1 MKQLFRS
8 LFAIVPVAMAATAP
22 ALAADAY
29 PSRPVRIVVNT
40 GPGGLVDFTTRLV
53 AQELSLRLKQQVIVE
68 NRAGGDGM
76 IGINVVK
83 AAPADG
89 YTLLASAG
97 TMAYQQVLK
106 KDANYDIT
114 KDFTGIGFLGKSPLL
129 LVVSPESSYKN
140 AADFIKNAKANPN
153 KLTYA
158 SAGVGTGTHIAAALY
173 LQRAG
178 LQLLHVPY
186 KGNGPAMPDVMSG
199 RVSMIF
205 EAYGSGKGYLAGGKL
220 KALGVSSTTR
230 VSTSPDIPTLAEQG
244 VPGYSFYT
252 WMGLVAPAG
261 TPKEVV
267 QKLSDALHAVYSN
280 QALKERFKAEGIE
293 DVFMSPHDFNAFMAK
308 EVADVTSLS
317 KEVRLERQ

>member
-1 MKQLFRS
+1 MKQSVRK
-8 LFAIVPVAMAATAP
+8 LFAILPLAVASAAP

-29 PSRPVRIVVNT
+29 PSRPVRVVVNT

-53 AQELSLRLKQQVIVE
+53 AQELSVRLKQQVVVE

-97 TMAYQQVLK
+97 TMTYQQVLK
-106 KDANYDIT
+106 KDAGYDVT

-129 LVVSPESSYKN
+129 LVVAPDSPNKT

-158 SAGVGTGTHIAAALY
+158 SAGVGTGTHIGAALY

-220 KALGVSSTTR
+220 RALGVSSTTR
-230 VSTSPDIPTLAEQG
+230 VSTAPDIPTLAEQG

-267 QKLSDALHAVYSN
+267 QKLSEALHAVYSN
-280 QALKERFKAEGIE
+280 KALKERFKAEGIE
-293 DVFMSPHDFNAFMAK
+293 DTFMSPSEFNAFIAK
-308 EVADVTSLS
+308 EVEDVTRLS
-317 KEVRLERQ
+317 KEIKLEKQ

>member
-1 MKQLFRS
+1 MKQSVRN
-8 LFAIVPVAMAATAP
+8 LFAILPLAMASAAP

-53 AQELSLRLKQQVIVE
+53 AQEMSVRLKQQVIVE

-83 AAPADG
+83 AAQADG

-97 TMAYQQVLK
+97 TMTYQQVLK
-106 KDANYDIT
+106 KDAGYDVT

-129 LVVSPESSYKN
+129 LVVAPDSPNKS
-140 AADFIKNAKANPN
+140 AADFIRNAKANPN

-158 SAGVGTGTHIAAALY
+158 SAGVGTGTHIGAALY

-220 KALGVSSTTR
+220 RALGVSSATR
-230 VSTSPDIPTLAEQG
+230 VSTAPDIPTLAEQG

-267 QKLSDALHAVYSN
+267 QKLSEALHAVYSN
-280 QALKERFKAEGIE
+280 KALKERFKAEGIE
-293 DVFMSPHDFNAFMAK
+293 DTYMSPAEFNAFMAK
-308 EVADVTSLS
+308 EVEDITRLS
-317 KEVRLERQ
+317 KEIKLEKQ

>member
-1 MKQLFRS
+1 MKQSVRKVLS
-8 LFAIVPVAMAATAP
+8 ILPFAIASAAP

-53 AQELSLRLKQQVIVE
+53 AQEMSVRLKQQVVVE

-97 TMAYQQVLK
+97 TMTYQQVLK
-106 KDANYDIT
+106 KDAGYDVT
-114 KDFTGIGFLGKSPLL
+114 KDFSGIGFLGKSPLL
-129 LVVSPESSYKN
+129 LVVSPDSPNKTVG
-140 AADFIKNAKANPN
+140 DFIKNAKASPN

-158 SAGVGTGTHIAAALY
+158 SAGVGTGTHLGAALF
-173 LQRAG
+173 LQKAG

-220 KALGVSSTTR
+220 KALGISSTTR
-230 VSTSPDIPTLAEQG
+230 VSAAPDIPTIAEQG

-267 QKLSDALHAVYSN
+267 QKLSEALQAVYSN
-280 QALKERFKAEGIE
+280 KALKDRFKAEGIE
-293 DVFMSPHDFNAFMAK
+293 ETFMSPSEFNAFMAR
-308 EVADVTSLS
+308 EVADVAKLANDL
-317 KEVRLERQ
+317 KLEKH

>member
-1 MKQLFRS
+1 MKQSIRQ
-8 LFAIVPVAMAATAP
+8 LFAILPFAMASVAP

-29 PSRPVRIVVNT
+29 PSRPIRIVVNT

-53 AQELSLRLKQQVIVE
+53 AQELGTRLKQQVVVE

-97 TMAYQQVLK
+97 TMTYQQVLK
-106 KDANYDIT
+106 KDAGYDVT

-129 LVVSPESSYKN
+129 LVVAPDSPN
-140 AADFIKNAKANPN
+140 RTAADFIKQAKANPN
-153 KLTYA
+153 KLSYA
-158 SAGVGTGTHIAAALY
+158 SAGVGTGTHIGAALY

-220 KALGVSSTTR
+220 RALGVSSATR
-230 VSTSPDIPTLAEQG
+230 VSAAPDIPTLAEQG

-267 QKLSDALHAVYSN
+267 QKLSEALHAVYSN
-280 QALKERFKAEGIE
+280 KALKERFLAEGIE
-293 DVFMSPHDFNAFMAK
+293 YNFMSPGEFNAFMAR
-308 EVADVTSLS
+308 EVDDVAKLS
-317 KEVRLERQ
+317 KEIKLEKQ

>member
-1 MKQLFRS
+1 MKQSVRN
-8 LFAIVPVAMAATAP
+8 LFAILPLAMASAAP

-53 AQELSLRLKQQVIVE
+53 AQEMSVRLKQQVIVE

-97 TMAYQQVLK
+97 TMTYQQVLK
-106 KDANYDIT
+106 KDAGYDVT

-129 LVVSPESSYKN
+129 LVVAPDSPNKT

-158 SAGVGTGTHIAAALY
+158 SAGVGTGTHIGAALY

-220 KALGVSSTTR
+220 RALGVSSTTR
-230 VSTSPDIPTLAEQG
+230 VSTAPDIPTLAEQG

-267 QKLSDALHAVYSN
+267 QKLSEALHAVYSN
-280 QALKERFKAEGIE
+280 NALKERFKSEGIE
-293 DVFMSPHDFNAFMAK
+293 DTFMSPSVFNAFMAK
-308 EVADVTSLS
+308 EVEDVTRLS
-317 KEVRLERQ
+317 KEIKLEKQ

>member
-1 MKQLFRS
+1 MKQS
-8 LFAIVPVAMAATAP
+8 AWQLFAILPLAMASAAP

-53 AQELSLRLKQQVIVE
+53 AQELGTRLKQQVVVE

-76 IGINVVK
+76 IGINAVK

-97 TMAYQQVLK
+97 TMTYQQVLK
-106 KDANYDIT
+106 KDAGYDVT
-114 KDFTGIGFLGKSPLL
+114 RDFTGIGFLGKSPLL
-129 LVVSPESSYKN
+129 LVVAPDSPNKT
-140 AADFIKNAKANPN
+140 AADFIKQAKASPN
-153 KLTYA
+153 KLSYA
-158 SAGVGTGTHIAAALY
+158 SAGVGTGTHIGAAMY

-220 KALGVSSTTR
+220 RALGVSSTTR
-230 VSTSPDIPTLAEQG
+230 VSAAPDIPTLAEQG

-252 WMGLVAPAG
+252 WMGLVAPTG

-267 QKLSDALHAVYSN
+267 QKLSEALHAVYSN
-280 QALKERFKAEGIE
+280 KAVKERFNAEGIE
-293 DVFMSPHDFNAFMAK
+293 YTFMSPGEFNAFMAK
-308 EVADVTSLS
+308 EVEDVAKLA
-317 KEVRLERQ
+317 KEVKLEKQ

>member
-1 MKQLFRS
+1 MKQFIRN
-8 LFAIVPVAMAATAP
+8 LFAVVPVAMAANAP

-29 PSRPVRIVVNT
+29 PNRPVRIVVNT

-53 AQELSLRLKQQVIVE
+53 AQEMSVRLKQQVVVE

-129 LVVSPESSYKN
+129 LVVSPDSPYKN
-140 AADFIKNAKANPN
+140 AADFVKNAKANPN

-178 LQLLHVPY
+178 VQLLHIPY

-205 EAYGSGKGYLAGGKL
+205 EAYGSGKGYLAGNKL
-220 KALGVSSTTR
+220 KALGVSSRLVSARRPIFPLSLNKACLGTASTHGWGWWRRPVRRRKWFKSCPMPCTPCTR
-230 VSTSPDIPTLAEQG
+230 T
-244 VPGYSFYT
+244 
-252 WMGLVAPAG
+252 
-261 TPKEVV
+261 
-267 QKLSDALHAVYSN
+267 
-280 QALKERFKAEGIE
+280 
-293 DVFMSPHDFNAFMAK
+293 
-308 EVADVTSLS
+308 
-317 KEVRLERQ
+317 RL

>member
-1 MKQLFRS
+1 M
-8 LFAIVPVAMAATAP
+8 
-22 ALAADAY
+22 
-29 PSRPVRIVVNT
+29 
-40 GPGGLVDFTTRLV
+40 DFTTRLV
-53 AQELSLRLKQQVIVE
+53 AQEMAGVRLKQQVVVE

-114 KDFTGIGFLGKSPLL
+114 EDFTGIGFLGKSPLL
-129 LVVSPESSYKN
+129 LVVSPDSPYKN
-140 AADFIKNAKANPN
+140 AADFVKNAKANPN

-178 LQLLHVPY
+178 VQLLHIPY

-205 EAYGSGKGYLAGGKL
+205 EAYGSGKGYLAGNKL
-220 KALGVSSTTR
+220 KALGVSSATR

-280 QALKERFKAEGIE
+280 KALKERFKAEGIE
-293 DVFMSPHDFNAFMAK
+293 DSFMSPADFNAFMAK
-308 EVADVTSLS
+308 EGCRRDYLVQ
-317 KEVRLERQ
+317 EVRLGRQ

>member
-1 MKQLFRS
+1 MKQSVRN
-8 LFAIVPVAMAATAP
+8 LFAILPLAMASAAP

-53 AQELSLRLKQQVIVE
+53 AQEMSVRLKQQVIVE

-97 TMAYQQVLK
+97 TMTYQQVLK
-106 KDANYDIT
+106 KDAGYDVT

-129 LVVSPESSYKN
+129 LVVAPDSPNKT

-158 SAGVGTGTHIAAALY
+158 SAGVGTGTHIGAALY

-199 RVSMIF
+199 RVSVIF

-220 KALGVSSTTR
+220 RALGVSSTTR
-230 VSTSPDIPTLAEQG
+230 VSTAPDIPTLAEQG

-267 QKLSDALHAVYSN
+267 QKLSEALHAVYSN
-280 QALKERFKAEGIE
+280 NALKERFKSEGIE
-293 DVFMSPHDFNAFMAK
+293 DTFMSPSVFNAFMAK
-308 EVADVTSLS
+308 EVEDVTRLS
-317 KEVRLERQ
+317 KEIKLEKQ